1 MIKKKLG
8 KIMFGWNESALK
20 GKGWWYVLG
29 SRDSFSRAASSKE
42 ASSLG
47 MPKESEKPP
56 KDVATPKYYYDVNP
70 KTGKPMRKR
79 IRTESQYEQSDIA
92 SSKGLGLLAS
102 ERMMSGQGVMGSLTG
117 AIGDKLK
124 AKAMGVK
131 KAFDPMNMLSKIP
144 GIGTMA
150 ATAYGMKRGRSAAD
164 ISYFTGVQAPN
175 MEQEEEGPS
184 QRKEKSKGSLVSK
197 IKKADSGILNKIHD
211 MLAEKFEDDRVIRD
225 TENSFKEEEKAE
237 TERRH
242 QELIDAILQG
252 VKPVAAVEKEEEKT
266 SIFDKLFSFLN
277 LMSKKFGSIITSLSS
292 LASRFGGT
300 ALKVAKKL
308 PAAAKAIAG
317 VATSPG
323 AIAAAGAGAVLY
335 AGLKSAEMNIQ
346 QVSKE
351 TKEAAAEG
359 DIKKLKFKVA
369 ESFEDEDFDQK
380 LGYNPV
386 NPKLDEMQ
394 RKEVRAKL
402 EEAAANGSTKAAEAL
417 TKLESTYP
425 KPKIKATDKK
435 SQTVSKVSEKK
446 TETKDTTVK
455 LQDMAQPKSVEATY
469 QKLLSESTIEQKKD
483 PMFLQS
489 LKEEAAMLSSVPTA
503 VAQAA
508 TPSILGTRATSA
520 TLENKN
526 LKEEEM
532 KQSSPVVVN
541 KTTNVVNNGG
551 GSGGSS
557 SVSVRNDEPILT
569 RLQFQ
574 NMRPV

>member
-1 MIKKKLG
+1 
-8 KIMFGWNESALK
+8 
-20 GKGWWYVLG
+20 
-29 SRDSFSRAASSKE
+29 
-42 ASSLG
+42 
-47 MPKESEKPP
+47 
-56 KDVATPKYYYDVNP
+56 
-70 KTGKPMRKR
+70 
-79 IRTESQYEQSDIA
+79 
-92 SSKGLGLLAS
+92 
-102 ERMMSGQGVMGSLTG
+102 MMSGQGVMGSLSG

-380 LGYNPV
+380 LG
-386 NPKLDEMQ
+386 
-394 RKEVRAKL
+394 
-402 EEAAANGSTKAAEAL
+402 
-417 TKLESTYP
+417 
-425 KPKIKATDKK
+425 
-435 SQTVSKVSEKK
+435 
-446 TETKDTTVK
+446 
-455 LQDMAQPKSVEATY
+455 
-469 QKLLSESTIEQKKD
+469 
-483 PMFLQS
+483 
-489 LKEEAAMLSSVPTA
+489 
-503 VAQAA
+503 
-508 TPSILGTRATSA
+508 
-520 TLENKN
+520 
-526 LKEEEM
+526 
-532 KQSSPVVVN
+532 
-541 KTTNVVNNGG
+541 
-551 GSGGSS
+551 
-557 SVSVRNDEPILT
+557 
-569 RLQFQ
+569 
-574 NMRPV
+574 